1 MAELVLRDLDST
13 VMQRLSE
20 LASRSGRTVEQEAKL
35 KLEESV
41 GLAKKRAAEAALRIR
56 KSHDRTFSDSAEL
69 IREDRER

>member
-13 VMQRLSE
+13 LMQRLAE

-41 GLAKKRAAEAALRIR
+41 GLARKRAAEVALRIR
-56 KSHDRTFSDSAEL
+56 KSHGRTFSDSAEL
-69 IREDRER
+69 IHEDRER